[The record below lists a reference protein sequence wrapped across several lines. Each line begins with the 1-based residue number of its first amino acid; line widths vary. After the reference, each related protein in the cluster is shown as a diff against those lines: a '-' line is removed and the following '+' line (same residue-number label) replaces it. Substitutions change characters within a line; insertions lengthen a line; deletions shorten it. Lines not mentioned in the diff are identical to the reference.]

1 MSEKLQAAVEMG
13 RLGGRSRSAAKIQA
27 AQMNGKKGGRPRK
40 NGLPKKVENNSG
52 QNDDAGVTL

>member
-13 RLGGRSRSAAKIQA
+13 RLGGRSRSAAKILA